1 MNKAKLL
8 FLIAVFLYSATNIA
22 YEILGATTLTI
33 LLGASVFY
41 FSLTIGVYLA
51 SLGIGAWLSAK
62 IERELLKKLVIIGMA
77 ASVLGGGLIPLLFGG
92 LGITFQRVSL
102 FDASRLLQ
110 SLDIGFWLFNIFAFA
125 LIALIGI
132 LAGFGLPLFSRLLN
146 QSEELKDALGK
157 VFFLDYLGS
166 LVVSI
171 LIPILLFPVIG
182 LVRTSFLMGFFNALG
197 VLLLMIFARFFEGR
211 FPKPVMVTSLAV
223 VLFLNA
229 IGFASG
235 DKFESFLEKKQFGN
249 NELLYYYQSP
259 YQRIDFTRSRDGRIK
274 LFLSGQHQ
282 FESGEWERV
291 YHESFAHP
299 AMALFEGEAKPLNV
313 LILGGGDGLLLREVL
328 KHPEVESVTLV
339 DIDQAMIDASKN
351 LAFMREINQDSFF
364 DPRVRIVIADA
375 FKFIEKNQD
384 TKFDLVFSAL
394 PGPYDFSLARLY
406 SREFFLNLKKILK
419 DDGLGVIQS
428 VGYRSPTHNMILA
441 TVRAADFFAVGYHV
455 PDEFGPPRKPY
466 GFGYVLIAKKPI
478 DKSLFVDKKIA
489 VKTSILETVNLASIF
504 SEPDSRLSFLGE
516 ERDAKINSIFRPQH
530 LDYDIKKTF
539 RLRFSNSF
547 KTIPP
552 QFKKQNPS

>member
-1 MNKAKLL
+1 MSRAKLF

-22 YEILGATTLTI
+22 YEILAATTLTI

-62 IERELLKKLVIIGMA
+62 IERGLLTKLIVIGLS
-77 ASVLGGGLIPLLFGG
+77 ASILGGSLVPLLFGG
-92 LGITFQRVSL
+92 LGITFQNVAL
-102 FDASRLLQ
+102 FSVPNLSK
-110 SLDIGFWLFNIFAFA
+110 SLDIGFWLFNIFAFV
-125 LIALIGI
+125 LIAAIGI
-132 LAGFGLPLFSRLLN
+132 LAGFGLPLFSRLLS

-197 VLLLMIFARFFEGR
+197 VLFLIVFALFFEGVLS
-211 FPKPVMVTSLAV
+211 KPIMRILLAIT
-223 VLFLNA
+223 LLMNA
-229 IGFASG
+229 AGFALG
-235 DKFESFLEKKQFGN
+235 DKLEYFLERKQFGN
-249 NELLYYYQSP
+249 NELLHYYQSP
-259 YQRIDFTRSRDGRIK
+259 YQRIDFIRFSDGRIK
-274 LFLSGQHQ
+274 LFLNGQHQ
-282 FESGEWERV
+282 FKSGEWERV

-299 AMALFEGEAKPLNV
+299 ALALVEKEGKPLNV

-328 KHPEVESVTLV
+328 KHPEAQSITLV
-339 DIDQAMIDASKN
+339 DIDQAIIDASKN
-351 LAFMREINQDSFF
+351 LAFMREINQGSFF
-364 DPRVRIVIADA
+364 DQRVKIVIADA

-384 TKFDLVFSAL
+384 EKFDLVFSAL
-394 PGPYDFSLARLY
+394 PGPYDFGLARLY

-441 TVRAADFFAVGYHV
+441 TVRAADFFAIGYHV
-455 PDEFGPPRKPY
+455 PDAFGPPLKPY
-466 GFGYVLIAKKPI
+466 GFGYVLTSKKPI
-478 DKSLFVDKKIA
+478 DKSLFVGKRIA
-489 VKTSILETVNLASIF
+489 VETSILETGNLASIF

-516 ERDAKINSIFRPQH
+516 ERGAKINSIFRPQRI
-530 LDYDIKKTF
+530 DYDIRKTF

-547 KTIPP
+547 QGTQP
-552 QFKKQNPS
+552 